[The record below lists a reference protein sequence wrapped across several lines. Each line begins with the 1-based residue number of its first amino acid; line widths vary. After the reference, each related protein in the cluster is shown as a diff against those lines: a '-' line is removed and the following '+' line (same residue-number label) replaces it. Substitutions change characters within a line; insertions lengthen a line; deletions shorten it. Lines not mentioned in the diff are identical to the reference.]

1 MSSFVSSLRDATDS
15 AAERFLPGVQSIVP
29 ASSLRT
35 LGADVLYGVAAGLRP
50 RHVGGSGLAGATV
63 FGGLLAAA
71 SALEVQQIRE
81 DTGWTVWFGDAGTI
95 ETAED
100 ISIIDKFDTYLTWAA
115 PVIGVAS
122 AALWPVNV
130 KANDW
135 LDARLRRWGVASPAL
150 VTGLATFAASRAAR
164 LVETGLEDADYPLPE
179 GEPTVVTLPP
189 EILDLLQRI
198 ADPAISPLPQAAEQ
212 IQKQLRTASFTVWA
226 DDDEGVED
234 GALTGDALLNR
245 ELDFVSVDNGNDEAG
260 PIVPR
265 SHTYPV
271 RGRVSVDGTDYLVEL
286 MIEDG
291 WLREVMFFIDWDEEG
306 ADLEDVD
313 VEYSPDSEPDL
324 LTVAQWA
331 KVSEGAQIEVEQ

>member
-1 MSSFVSSLRDATDS
+1 MSSFISSLRRRAADSLATS
-15 AAERFLPGVQSIVP
+15 GNAISLNLGPNG
-29 ASSLRT
+29 SLRT
-35 LGADVLYGVAAGLRP
+35 LGADVLYSVAAGLRP
-50 RHVGGSGLAGATV
+50 RHVGSSGLAGAVV
-63 FGGLLAAA
+63 FGGLLTAA

-81 DTGWTVWFGDAGTI
+81 DHAWALSVGDSEAI
-95 ETAED
+95 VTAEE
-100 ISIIDKFDTYLTWAA
+100 IGIAKLNTYLKWAA

-122 AALWPVNV
+122 AVLWPVNV

-150 VTGLATFAASRAAR
+150 VTGLGTFVFSRGAR
-164 LVETGLEDADYPLPE
+164 LVENALEDADYPLPD

-245 ELDFVSVDNGNDEAG
+245 ELDFVSVDNGNDDAG

-271 RGRVSVDGTDYLVEL
+271 RGRVTVDGTDYLVEL
-286 MIEDG
+286 MIEEG

-306 ADLEDVD
+306 TDLEDVD
-313 VEYSPDSEPDL
+313 ADYNPDDEPDL

-331 KVSEGAQIEVEQ
+331 KVAEDAQIEVEQ

>member
-1 MSSFVSSLRDATDS
+1 MNSFISSLRGAADS
-15 AAERFLPGVQSIVP
+15 AAERFLPRIQSAVP

-35 LGADVLYGVAAGLRP
+35 LGTDILYGVAAGLRP

-81 DTGWTVWFGDAGTI
+81 DHAWAFSVGDADAI
-95 ETAED
+95 VTAEE
-100 ISIIDKFDTYLTWAA
+100 IGVDKLNAYLKWAA

-150 VTGLATFAASRAAR
+150 VTGLGTFVFSRGAR
-164 LVETGLEDADYPLPE
+164 LVENALEDADYPLPD

-198 ADPAISPLPQAAEQ
+198 ADPAISPLPQAAQQ

-226 DDDEGVED
+226 DDDEAVEN

-245 ELDFVSVDNGNDEAG
+245 ELDVVSVDNGNDDAG

-286 MIEDG
+286 MIEEG

-313 VEYSPDSEPDL
+313 ADYNPDDEPDL

-331 KVSEGAQIEVEQ
+331 KVAEDAQIEVEQ

>member
-1 MSSFVSSLRDATDS
+1 MNSFISSLRGAADS
-15 AAERFLPGVQSIVP
+15 AAERFLPHVQSAVP

-35 LGADVLYGVAAGLRP
+35 LGADVLYSVAAGLRP
-50 RHVGGSGLAGATV
+50 RHVGSSRLAGAAV
-63 FGGLLAAA
+63 FGGLMTAAA
-71 SALEVQQIRE
+71 ALEVQQIRE
-81 DTGWTVWFGDAGTI
+81 DNAWALSVGDSEAI
-95 ETAED
+95 ETAEE
-100 ISIIDKFDTYLTWAA
+100 IGVDKLNTYLTWAA
-115 PVIGVAS
+115 PVIGVAA

-164 LVETGLEDADYPLPE
+164 LVETGLEDADYPLPD

-198 ADPAISPLPQAAEQ
+198 ADPAISPLPQAAQ
-212 IQKQLRTASFTVWA
+212 HIQKQLRTASFTVWA

-234 GALTGDALLNR
+234 GSLTGDALLNR
-245 ELDFVSVDNGNDEAG
+245 ELDFVSVDNGNDDVG

-306 ADLEDVD
+306 VGLEDVD
-313 VEYSPDSEPDL
+313 ADYSPEDEPDL
-324 LTVAQWA
+324 LTVTQWA
-331 KVSEGAQIEVEQ
+331 SVAEDAQIEVEQ

>member
-1 MSSFVSSLRDATDS
+1 MSSFISSLRGAADS
-15 AAERFLPGVQSIVP
+15 AAERFLPGVQSVVP
-29 ASSLRT
+29 ACSLRT
-35 LGADVLYGVAAGLRP
+35 LGADVFYSVAAGLRP

-81 DTGWTVWFGDAGTI
+81 DHAWALSVGDSETI
-95 ETAED
+95 ETAEE
-100 ISIIDKFDTYLTWAA
+100 IGITKLNTYLKWAA

-150 VTGLATFAASRAAR
+150 VMGLATFAVSRGAR
-164 LVETGLEDADYPLPE
+164 LVENALEDADYPLPD

-212 IQKQLRTASFTVWA
+212 IQKQLRTASFTVWT

-245 ELDFVSVDNGNDEAG
+245 ELDFVSVDNGNDDVG

-286 MIEDG
+286 MIENG

-313 VEYSPDSEPDL
+313 AEYSPEDEPDL
-324 LTVAQWA
+324 LTVTQWA
-331 KVSEGAQIEVEQ
+331 KVAEDAQIEVEQ

>member
-1 MSSFVSSLRDATDS
+1 MSSFFSSLRRKAADS
-15 AAERFLPGVQSIVP
+15 LAAADGSIP
-29 ASSLRT
+29 LRLGPTSSLRT
-35 LGADVLYGVAAGLRP
+35 LGTDILYGVAAGLRP

-81 DTGWTVWFGDAGTI
+81 DTGWTVWFGDARTI

-100 ISIIDKFDTYLTWAA
+100 ISIDKLDTYLTWAA

-135 LDARLRRWGVASPAL
+135 LDACLRRWGVASPAL
-150 VTGLATFAASRAAR
+150 VTGLATFAVSRAAR
-164 LVETGLEDADYPLPE
+164 LVENGLEDADYPLPD

-212 IQKQLRTASFTVWA
+212 IQKQLRTASFTVWT

-245 ELDFVSVDNGNDEAG
+245 ELDFVTVDNGNDDVG

-291 WLREVMFFIDWDEEG
+291 WLREIMFFIDWDEEG
-306 ADLEDVD
+306 VDLEDVD
-313 VEYSPDSEPDL
+313 ADYSPEDEPDL

-331 KVSEGAQIEVEQ
+331 SVAEDAQIEVEQ

>member
-135 LDARLRRWGVASPAL
+135 LDDRLRRWGVASPAL

-164 LVETGLEDADYPLPE
+164 LVETALEDADYPLPD

-291 WLREVMFFIDWDEEG
+291 WLREVMFFIDRDEEG

>member
-1 MSSFVSSLRDATDS
+1 MSSFISSLRDAADS
-15 AAERFLPGVQSIVP
+15 AAERFLPGVQSVVP
-29 ASSLRT
+29 ASSLRA
-35 LGADVLYGVAAGLRP
+35 LGADVLYSVAAGLRP
-50 RHVGGSGLAGATV
+50 RHVGGSGLTGAAV
-63 FGGLLAAA
+63 FGGLMAAA

-81 DTGWTVWFGDAGTI
+81 DHAWALSVGGAEAI
-95 ETAED
+95 ETAEE
-100 ISIIDKFDTYLTWAA
+100 IGITKLNAYLTWAA
-115 PVIGVAS
+115 PVIGAAS

-150 VTGLATFAASRAAR
+150 VTGLGTFVFSRGAR
-164 LVETGLEDADYPLPE
+164 LVENALEDADYPLPD

-198 ADPAISPLPQAAEQ
+198 ADPEISPLPQAAQQ

-234 GALTGDALLNR
+234 GALTGDSLLNR
-245 ELDFVSVDNGNDEAG
+245 ELDFVSVDNGNDDVG
-260 PIVPR
+260 RIVPR

-271 RGRVSVDGTDYLVEL
+271 RARVTVDGTDYLVEL

-306 ADLEDVD
+306 TDLEDVD
-313 VEYSPDSEPDL
+313 ADYNPDDEPDL
-324 LTVAQWA
+324 LTVVQWA
-331 KVSEGAQIEVEQ
+331 SVAEHAQIEVEQ

>member
-1 MSSFVSSLRDATDS
+1 MSSFFSSLRDAADS
-15 AAERFLPGVQSIVP
+15 AAERFLPRIQSAAP

-135 LDARLRRWGVASPAL
+135 LDDRLRRWGVASPAL

-164 LVETGLEDADYPLPE
+164 LVETALEDADYPLPD

-313 VEYSPDSEPDL
+313 VEYSPVSEPDL

>member
-1 MSSFVSSLRDATDS
+1 MSSFISSLRDAADS
-15 AAERFLPGVQSIVP
+15 AAERFLPGVQSVVP
-29 ASSLRT
+29 ASSLRA
-35 LGADVLYGVAAGLRP
+35 LGADVLYSVAAGLRP
-50 RHVGGSGLAGATV
+50 RHVGGSGLTGAAV
-63 FGGLLAAA
+63 FGGLMAAA

-100 ISIIDKFDTYLTWAA
+100 ISIDKLDTYLTWAA

-150 VTGLATFAASRAAR
+150 VMGLATFAASRAAR
-164 LVETGLEDADYPLPE
+164 LVENTLEDADYPLPD

-198 ADPAISPLPQAAEQ
+198 ADPAISPLPQAAQ
-212 IQKQLRTASFTVWA
+212 HIQKQLCTASFTVWT

-245 ELDFVSVDNGNDEAG
+245 ELDFVSVDNNNDDVG

-291 WLREVMFFIDWDEEG
+291 WLREIMFFIDWDEEG
-306 ADLEDVD
+306 VDLEDVD
-313 VEYSPDSEPDL
+313 ADYSPEDEPDL

-331 KVSEGAQIEVEQ
+331 SVAEDAQIEVEQ

>member
-1 MSSFVSSLRDATDS
+1 MSSFFSSLRGAADS
-15 AAERFLPGVQSIVP
+15 AAERFLPRVQSAVP

-35 LGADVLYGVAAGLRP
+35 LGTDILYGVAAGLRP

-71 SALEVQQIRE
+71 VALEVQQIRE

-100 ISIIDKFDTYLTWAA
+100 ISIDKLDTYLTWAA

-150 VTGLATFAASRAAR
+150 VTGLATFAVSRAAR
-164 LVETGLEDADYPLPE
+164 LVENALEDADYPLPD

-189 EILDLLQRI
+189 KILDLLQRI
-198 ADPAISPLPQAAEQ
+198 ADPAISPLPQAAQ
-212 IQKQLRTASFTVWA
+212 HIQKQLRTASFTVWT

-245 ELDFVSVDNGNDEAG
+245 ELDFVSVDNGNDDVG

-286 MIEDG
+286 MIEEG

-306 ADLEDVD
+306 VDLEDVD
-313 VEYSPDSEPDL
+313 ADYSPEDEPDL

-331 KVSEGAQIEVEQ
+331 SVAEDAQIEVEQ

>member
-1 MSSFVSSLRDATDS
+1 MNSFISSLRGVADS
-15 AAERFLPGVQSIVP
+15 AAERFLPHVQSAVP

-35 LGADVLYGVAAGLRP
+35 LGADVLYSVAAGLRP
-50 RHVGGSGLAGATV
+50 RHVGSSRLAGAAV
-63 FGGLLAAA
+63 FGGLMTAAA
-71 SALEVQQIRE
+71 ALEVQQIRE
-81 DTGWTVWFGDAGTI
+81 DNVWALSVGDSEAI
-95 ETAED
+95 ETAEE
-100 ISIIDKFDTYLTWAA
+100 IGITKLNTYLTWAA

-150 VTGLATFAASRAAR
+150 VTGLGTFVFSRAAR
-164 LVETGLEDADYPLPE
+164 LVENALEDADYPLPD

-198 ADPAISPLPQAAEQ
+198 ADPAISPLPQAAQQ
-212 IQKQLRTASFTVWA
+212 IQKQLCTASFTVWA

-234 GALTGDALLNR
+234 GALTGDSLLNR
-245 ELDFVSVDNGNDEAG
+245 ELDFVSVDNGNDDVG

-271 RGRVSVDGTDYLVEL
+271 RARVSVDGTDYLVEL
-286 MIEDG
+286 MIEEG

-306 ADLEDVD
+306 VDLEDVD
-313 VEYSPDSEPDL
+313 ADYSPDNEPDL

-331 KVSEGAQIEVEQ
+331 SVAEDAQIEVEQ